1 MCNPPWMADDSSTST
16 NARTVPRAGRLAL
29 GTAYWRMWT
38 AASLSSL
45 ADGILKVAL
54 PLVAVGFTR
63 SPTLIAGLAFAF
75 TLPWLVFALP
85 VGALAD
91 RLDRRRLMLGANLVR
106 AALLAALM
114 FTVLLDAG
122 SIWALYAIAL
132 CVGTA
137 ETVYDTSAQSI
148 VPQVVRRDQLP
159 RANGRLYA
167 AELTTNEF
175 AGPPLAGFLAAAGI
189 VIALVVP
196 TALWIVAAA
205 ALLLVR
211 GSFRVER
218 AQRTTLRSD
227 IAEGLRFLW
236 RHRILRTFTVM
247 VGLFNFTSGA
257 TLAIF
262 VLYAVGPASAMG
274 LSEQAYG
281 WLLATFAG
289 GSLAGSFA
297 AEWIERIL
305 GRSHTLALGFLAG
318 ALSVGVPA
326 LTTNPFLI
334 GAAFLAGGAGIII
347 SNIVMVSLRQQITR
361 NRLLGRVNSAH
372 RLVAWGTKPLGA
384 AAGGLLA
391 QLLGLR
397 TVFAVM
403 GLLAL
408 AVLAGMTVVTDGA
421 MAAAER
427 DTDQF

>member
-1 MCNPPWMADDSSTST
+1 
-16 NARTVPRAGRLAL
+16 
-29 GTAYWRMWT
+29 MWT

-75 TLPWLVFALP
+75 TLPWLLFALP

-114 FTVLLDAG
+114 LTVLLDAG

-132 CVGTA
+132 CIGTA

-196 TALWIVAAA
+196 TALWIVAVA
-205 ALLLVR
+205 ALLFVR

-397 TVFAVM
+397 AVFAVM

>member
-1 MCNPPWMADDSSTST
+1 
-16 NARTVPRAGRLAL
+16 
-29 GTAYWRMWT
+29 MWT

-54 PLVAVGFTR
+54 PLVAVGFSR

-114 FTVLLDAG
+114 LTVLLDAG

-196 TALWIVAAA
+196 TALWIVAVA
-205 ALLLVR
+205 ALLFLR

-218 AQRTTLRSD
+218 AHRTTLRSD

-257 TLAIF
+257 TFAIF

-297 AEWIERIL
+297 AEWIERTL

-391 QLLGLR
+391 QLSWAPRGLR
-397 TVFAVM
+397 RHGT
-403 GLLAL
+403 
-408 AVLAGMTVVTDGA
+408 AGTRRARRHDGCDRRRHGRGRTRHRPILNSPRTSVCRDEL
-421 MAAAER
+421 ER
-427 DTDQF
+427 LDKCH

>member
-1 MCNPPWMADDSSTST
+1 
-16 NARTVPRAGRLAL
+16 
-29 GTAYWRMWT
+29 MWT

-75 TLPWLVFALP
+75 TLPWLLFALP

-114 FTVLLDAG
+114 LTVLLDAG

-132 CVGTA
+132 CIGTA

-196 TALWIVAAA
+196 TALWIVAVA
-205 ALLLVR
+205 ALLFVR

-257 TLAIF
+257 TFAIF

-397 TVFAVM
+397 AVFAVM

>member
-247 VGLFNFTSGA
+247 VGLFNFTTGA
-257 TLAIF
+257 TFAIF

-297 AEWIERIL
+297 AEWIERTL
-305 GRSHTLALGFLAG
+305 GRSHTLAFGFLAG

-397 TVFAVM
+397 AVFAVM

-427 DTDQF
+427 DTDQS

>member
-1 MCNPPWMADDSSTST
+1 
-16 NARTVPRAGRLAL
+16 
-29 GTAYWRMWT
+29 
-38 AASLSSL
+38 
-45 ADGILKVAL
+45 
-54 PLVAVGFTR
+54 
-63 SPTLIAGLAFAF
+63 
-75 TLPWLVFALP
+75 
-85 VGALAD
+85 
-91 RLDRRRLMLGANLVR
+91 
-106 AALLAALM
+106 
-114 FTVLLDAG
+114 
-122 SIWALYAIAL
+122 
-132 CVGTA
+132 
-137 ETVYDTSAQSI
+137 
-148 VPQVVRRDQLP
+148 
-159 RANGRLYA
+159 
-167 AELTTNEF
+167 
-175 AGPPLAGFLAAAGI
+175 
-189 VIALVVP
+189 
-196 TALWIVAAA
+196 
-205 ALLLVR
+205 
-211 GSFRVER
+211 
-218 AQRTTLRSD
+218 LRSD

-257 TLAIF
+257 TFAIF

-297 AEWIERIL
+297 AEWIERTL

-397 TVFAVM
+397 AVFAVM

-427 DTDQF
+427 DIDQF